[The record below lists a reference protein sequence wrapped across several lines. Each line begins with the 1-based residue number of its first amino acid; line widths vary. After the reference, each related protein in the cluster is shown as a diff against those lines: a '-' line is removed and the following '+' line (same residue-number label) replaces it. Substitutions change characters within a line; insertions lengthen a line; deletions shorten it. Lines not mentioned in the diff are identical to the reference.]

1 MLTTEKYKEKVL
13 YLIDQLSLLKDELE
27 IRDNFYRHNSG
38 DFKETGD
45 FEKLFSQIITV
56 KKKLADLQNDM
67 QAELEYMTM

>member
-27 IRDNFYRHNSG
+27 IRDNFYRHSSE
-38 DFKETGD
+38 DFKKTGD

-67 QAELEYMTM
+67 QAELEYMTL